1 MANERMKSIQKI
13 ALIVS
18 GLGVLVA
25 IVAIMVHVITR
36 PISEP
41 DFALSVA
48 PMQGS
53 TQQGTVTP
61 TTIFVQGFRGYE
73 HEVSLSATGEP
84 SGVGVS
90 FSPQAQSASPT
101 FESTMTVNVDAKAKP
116 GDCMITIKGRGAD
129 GKEHTCKYG
138 LTITPKPKVVY
149 KEMPEVTLVTPKN
162 AEEVSLATTVTG
174 TVSGE
179 LPEGRYMWVVIN
191 PHPSP
196 GEWWPQGGRIEPW
209 AGRWNAPLRL
219 GREEEDKGAQ
229 FEIAVVLVDED
240 DDAQYNK
247 YLETAAATG
256 DYPGKPL
263 PRSAVIVQR
272 ITVKRK

>member
-1 MANERMKSIQKI
+1 MANAKMKTGQKI
-13 ALIVS
+13 AIIVS
-18 GLGVLVA
+18 VLGVLVA
-25 IVAIMVHVITR
+25 IIAIVVHVLIQPRT
-36 PISEP
+36 EP
-41 DFALSVA
+41 DFELSVA

-61 TTIFVQGFRGYE
+61 TTIYVQGFGGYK

-90 FSPQAQSASPT
+90 FSPQSLSASPK
-101 FESTMTVNVDAKAKP
+101 FESTMTVNVGVKATP
-116 GDCMITIKGRGAD
+116 GDYIIIIKGMGAD

-138 LTITPKPKVVY
+138 LAITSKPKVIY
-149 KEMPEVTLVTPKN
+149 KEMPEVKLITPKN
-162 AEEVSLATTVTG
+162 DEEVPLATTVSG
-174 TVSGE
+174 TISGE
-179 LPEGRYMWVVIN
+179 LPDGRYMWVVIN

-209 AGRWNAPLRL
+209 TGRWNAPVRL

-229 FEIAVVLVDED
+229 FDIAVILLDED
-240 DDAQYNK
+240 DDTQYNK

>member
-1 MANERMKSIQKI
+1 MANAKMTSKQKI
-13 ALIVS
+13 VLIVGVS
-18 GLGVLVA
+18 GVLVA
-25 IVAIMVHVITR
+25 IVAIIVNVVTR
-36 PISEP
+36 TRTKP
-41 DFALSVA
+41 DFTLSVT

-53 TQQGTVTP
+53 LQQGTVAQ
-61 TTIFVQGFRGYE
+61 TTVSVESAGGYK
-73 HEVSLSATGEP
+73 HEVRLSANGEP
-84 SGVGVS
+84 SGAGVS
-90 FSPQAQSASPT
+90 FYPKYLASPP
-101 FESTMTVNVDAKAKP
+101 FESTMAINVGSKAKP
-116 GDCMITIKGRGAD
+116 GDCTITIKGRGAD

-138 LTITPKPKVVY
+138 LTITAKPKVVY
-149 KEMPEVTLVTPKN
+149 EEMPEVTLITPKN
-162 AEEVSLATTVTG
+162 AEEVLIATTVTG

-209 AGRWNAPLRL
+209 AGRWNAPVRL

-229 FEIAVVLVDED
+229 FEIAVILVDED
-240 DDAQYNK
+240 DDTQYNK
-247 YLETAAATG
+247 YLETAAATD

-272 ITVKRK
+272 ITVTRK